1 MELQRPSTD
10 REASS
15 ASGTVMLRGNIL
27 QQHPNDD
34 DRNLQEDPISSNKT
48 PLHPNKDTG
57 NRPLDPTTFFK
68 WSESFQRPSHIS
80 YFPNQVI
87 QLTYMVSV
95 TMPTPTLRSRS
106 SPRQSL
112 SLSNSLYLEDLK
124 EALNV
129 LATDLAPQAYPNLWV
144 RKLTTSVDG
153 WFSAACPEDSSMQN
167 CQDITSSIGI
177 YLSNKPITIAA
188 NNFENSTPNLENAA
202 PPTTSRTKKMIDPRT
217 VTSEVRAFQ
226 VALENAITNNRLQEI
241 VESFY
246 ISRNEEPSVRVLPD
260 QVTSIVINNGEQGE
274 GNIESAETG
283 SEGGD
288 DATSGNSIGG
298 GDVNDDEDEEGPPN
312 IQIGGGGGGE
322 EFAPDIGNELV
333 TGGGDDSEIDSNSG
347 GTSSETGHSDGRPSN
362 GGSWVP
368 GVGNNLPSTTTGGD
382 ALPAIND
389 RASNQSA
396 LSTGGIVGIVVGSL
410 AAVMITI
417 FLIYRRQSVRSK
429 RDGEEQPRSSSPV
442 KRKAKKKA
450 KSLSAEA
457 EDDIASNN
465 ESSRKGSL
473 ERFLYSG
480 IQNENTLGSSHSR
493 GGTDHSRGTVPTVT
507 STMSENTDTSVSS
520 SAAEGGRGTESWK
533 KDEVLVPG
541 NTARGLLTLE
551 VVEEEKRSEDGDD
564 PNDPLLRSHECSDL
578 QLAPTTSSDLE
589 EQARNLA
596 AVNSDEEEVYNSDSA
611 GSSGRSSRSSPSTME
626 SPLKA
631 MAARS
636 IAALRRGRKGSR
648 DRSKQRSKKD
658 LEEALSSCVMSEGE
672 VNGEMKLEDRV
683 SLGGDDAGNVS
694 SPRKM
699 KEAGNSPVDSPGSY
713 GSLMSDARPLTSL
726 DEAIMKGDWAA
737 VGATAALMAA
747 SISPEEKSKQSATRR
762 PSLTSPPPEKMELD
776 RLIEQGDWQAVMAAA
791 ARYDADAGGTIST
804 GEEGSRSARSRS
816 STQGSDTMDGSYY
829 SGADYSSAYN
839 STIKGS
845 VATSA
850 SQTER
855 IEEIRSQIETLVRE
869 VVPDEVENVDEMMTQ
884 FNGKEEELLETLRT
898 MKERDVAKK
907 ARMEAHKIARRN
919 TRSKEKEKDDAFSQ
933 GRDRSNSSLEA
944 TGEPPSDADDES
956 DFSPEPSLA
965 PASGSF
971 AQVTEGGSDRD
982 AAAAA
987 AAEWA
992 IERSLSE
999 LVEKEQQAAFSPA
1012 SGELT

>member
-1 MELQRPSTD
+1 MELQRTSTD
-10 REASS
+10 REALS

-27 QQHPNDD
+27 QQHRNDD
-34 DRNLQEDPISSNKT
+34 DRSLQEEDPISSNKT

-106 SPRQSL
+106 SPGQSL

-124 EALNV
+124 EALNA
-129 LATDLAPQAYPNLWV
+129 LATELAPQAYPNLWV

-177 YLSNKPITIAA
+177 YLSNKAITIAA

-274 GNIESAETG
+274 GNSESPETG

-288 DATSGNSIGG
+288 DATSGNSIGI
-298 GDVNDDEDEEGPPN
+298 GDVSDDENEE
-312 IQIGGGGGGE
+312 E
-322 EFAPDIGNELV
+322 EFVPDIGNELV
-333 TGGGDDSEIDSNSG
+333 TGGGGGGDSEIDSNSG
-347 GTSSETGHSDGRPSN
+347 GTSSETGHSDGRPSS

-382 ALPAIND
+382 ALPTIND
-389 RASNQSA
+389 GASNQSA

-410 AAVMITI
+410 AAVMIII
-417 FLIYRRQSVRSK
+417 FLIYRRQSVRIK
-429 RDGEEQPRSSSPV
+429 RDGEEQPRSLSPI
-442 KRKAKKKA
+442 KRNAKKKA

-457 EDDIASNN
+457 EDDIATNN

-507 STMSENTDTSVSS
+507 STISENTDTSVSS

-578 QLAPTTSSDLE
+578 QLAPTTSSELE

-611 GSSGRSSRSSPSTME
+611 GSSGRSSRSIPSTME

-672 VNGEMKLEDRV
+672 VNGEMELEDRV

-699 KEAGNSPVDSPGSY
+699 KEAKNISVDSPGSY

-747 SISPEEKSKQSATRR
+747 SVSPEEKSKQSATCR

-855 IEEIRSQIETLVRE
+855 IKEIRSQIETLVRE

-919 TRSKEKEKDDAFSQ
+919 TRSKEKKEKDDAFSQ
-933 GRDRSNSSLEA
+933 GRDRSSSSLEA
-944 TGEPPSDADDES
+944 TGEPPSDTDDES

-971 AQVTEGGSDRD
+971 AQVNEGGGDRD